1 MPAVSKAQFRAMAAA
16 AHGTSTLGIPKAV
29 GQEFVDATKAVK
41 ALPAV
46 KRPTPVHLL
55 KAVNRRQGAR

>member
-1 MPAVSKAQFRAMAAA
+1 MAAA

-46 KRPTPVHLL
+46 KRSTPAHLL